1 MIEKLSAPFQVLLL
15 FDSSLFVIDL
25 FSIFYATSLPFYSLL
40 CIMLDPCSHWDGME
54 LISFSFCFFPTWFFY
69 YCGLDSDLH
78 LVFFFV
84 SYFSFF
90 LSPFD

>member
-54 LISFSFCFFPTWFFY
+54 LI
-69 YCGLDSDLH
+69 
-78 LVFFFV
+78 
-84 SYFSFF
+84 
-90 LSPFD
+90 